1 MSDKL
6 YPARWEPDGADECG
20 ILYCHDAV
28 YAFGID
34 PDAEGWWGVELAK
47 AINDAHDLR
56 ALVRAAATIIEYGIN
71 RLDDDIAI
79 REQCAWLD
87 KARAIL
93 GDWHD
98 SLDAAVPG
106 TGTMLRREDGE
117 A

>member
-1 MSDKL
+1 M
-6 YPARWEPDGADECG
+6 
-20 ILYCHDAV
+20 
-28 YAFGID
+28 
-34 PDAEGWWGVELAK
+34 GVELAK

-106 TGTMLRREDGE
+106 TGTMLRREDGVE
-117 A
+117 